1 VPGRYEEMKFSHRL
15 RKLRKENN
23 LTQKDLAEQINVDR
37 ATIAGYETKGKE
49 PAYDKLEKLANY
61 FNVSIDYLLGRSDIK
76 TPEEHLQKLFKDDPE
91 LVEILEDFKN
101 DKDRLMT
108 FKELRKLDNESLKEI
123 LNIIKSFEK
132 IHGNN

>member
-1 VPGRYEEMKFSHRL
+1 MKFSHRL